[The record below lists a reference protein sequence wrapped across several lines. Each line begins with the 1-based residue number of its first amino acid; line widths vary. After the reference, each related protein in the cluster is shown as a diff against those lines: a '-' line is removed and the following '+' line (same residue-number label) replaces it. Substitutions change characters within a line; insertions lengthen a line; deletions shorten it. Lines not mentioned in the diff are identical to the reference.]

1 MADVF
6 TLPVRAVVAAT
17 PRTRILRLDLKGSP
31 FVFRAG
37 QAALI
42 GLHGQPQRRPYSIAS
57 SPEDAARHKRLEF
70 LLKVDDTG
78 YAGPHLSATGTQFDR
93 RGRIDLEGP
102 FGSFTLPEPEPA
114 TRAENGGAGGY
125 LFIAG
130 GTGISPL
137 RSMLR
142 HLLARGER
150 RPVSVIYSAR
160 TIDEFAYK
168 PELQRLARR
177 QLISLTLTVTGD
189 VRDEAG
195 YEWRGERGR
204 ISASRLE
211 QALPDPDPLC
221 FVCGPPALVEDVPP
235 LLLQLGVKSARIRT
249 EEW

>member
-1 MADVF
+1 VADVL

-17 PRTRILRLDLKGSP
+17 PRTRILRLDLEDTP

-57 SPEDAARHKRLEF
+57 SPEDAVRHRRLEF

-78 YAGPHLSATGTQFDR
+78 YAGPHLAHLEHLDR
-93 RGRIDLEGP
+93 RARIDLEGP
-102 FGSFTLPEPEPA
+102 FGAFTLQEPEV
-114 TRAENGGAGGY
+114 RADHGAAGGY

-137 RSMLR
+137 RSMMR
-142 HLLARGER
+142 HLIAQGER
-150 RPVSVIYSAR
+150 RPISVVYSAR
-160 TIDEFAYK
+160 TIDEFAYQ
-168 PELQRLARR
+168 PELQRCARQGR
-177 QLISLTLTVTGD
+177 IALTLTVTGD
-189 VRDEAG
+189 AADT
-195 YEWRGERGR
+195 WRGERGR
-204 ISASRLE
+204 ISASRLA
-211 QALPDPDPLC
+211 QALPVPDPLC